1 MRTKLGLIA
10 LQRYMHVV
18 HVLTLDTKCMS
29 FVCDGKP
36 FLRVLVVGKK
46 VNTSLQEGLDL
57 WIAGS
62 CLLLQEDRGQHL

>member
-1 MRTKLGLIA
+1 
-10 LQRYMHVV
+10 
-18 HVLTLDTKCMS
+18 MS

-36 FLRVLVVGKK
+36 FLRILVVGKK

-62 CLLLQEDRGQHL
+62 CLLLQEDRGQHLQEFWHSVRQSHQPQLVQLLH

>member
-1 MRTKLGLIA
+1 
-10 LQRYMHVV
+10 
-18 HVLTLDTKCMS
+18 MS

-36 FLRVLVVGKK
+36 FLRVFVVGKK

-62 CLLLQEDRGQHL
+62 CLLLQEDRGQHLQEFWHSVRQSHQSQLV